1 MAKGT
6 QTERPTE
13 DYVEFLATGTT
24 VVGEFH
30 CAGCGYGVTVH
41 TKLPRCPMC
50 SGTSWEQAAWSPFSR
65 ASGATTP
72 KPA

>member
-1 MAKGT
+1 MLDGT
-6 QTERPTE
+6 QTARSTE
-13 DYVEFLATGTT
+13 GDYVEFVTTGTA

-50 SGTSWEQAAWSPFSR
+50 AGTTWEQAAWSPFSR
-65 ASGATTP
+65 ATRAARRDG
-72 KPA
+72 